1 MRKLWILALGVL
13 PLPAL
18 AAVTVTQPAANL
30 SLESPFLLVAS
41 ASECSGNP
49 IVSMGYSFDS
59 QSNTTI
65 FDNVSSINVEASY
78 SGLTL
83 NASHTLHVKSWASGG
98 ANCTTDVAFTA
109 VANPATTLPQGAI
122 TVSEIQSNPDY
133 TWKAQDD
140 SGTSGTASGTTQL
153 ATSPSL
159 SGDSRQTNTT
169 YSDGGGERYSASFG
183 SDTTS
188 ENFLYDNWVY
198 ISSSST
204 PQGLINLELDMN
216 QVTAN
221 GQTVI
226 YGFQCDGYY
235 GVWDYTEN
243 AGTATDYSDKWV
255 HSSQTCTIPYNW
267 LTNTWH
273 HVQVTYSRDGNG
285 NVTYESVWLDGSQQN
300 IDKTVFSSFALG
312 WGSVLLTNFQI
323 DGATNSG
330 QIEAYFDEL
339 TVSRW

>member
-1 MRKLWILALGVL
+1 MKKLWILALGAL

-41 ASECSGNP
+41 TTDCSGAP

-59 QSNTTI
+59 QSNTTT
-65 FDNVSSINVEASY
+65 FDVSSLNVEASY

-83 NASHTLHVKSWASGG
+83 GASHTLHVKSWASGG
-98 ANCTTDVAFTA
+98 ANCTTNVAFTA
-109 VANPATTLPQGAI
+109 VANPATTLPGG
-122 TVSEIQSNPDY
+122 TVTVPEIQSNPDF
-133 TWKAQDD
+133 TWAATDD
-140 SGTSGTASGTTQL
+140 SGTTGTASGTTQL
-153 ATSPSL
+153 ETSPSL
-159 SGDSRQTNTT
+159 SGDSRLTSTT
-169 YSDGGGERYSASFG
+169 YSGGGGERYDTSFG

-188 ENFLYDNWVY
+188 ESFLYDNWVY

-204 PQGLINLELDMN
+204 SKGLINLEMDMN

-226 YGFQCDGYY
+226 YGFQCDGNH

-243 AGTATDYSDKWV
+243 SGTASAYHDTWV
-255 HSSQTCTIPYNW
+255 HSTQACPIPYNW

-273 HVQVTYSRDGNG
+273 HVQVTYERDGSG
-285 NVTYESVWLDGSQQN
+285 NVTYQSVWLDGSQQN
-300 IDKTVFSSFALG
+300 INETVFSSFALG

-323 DGATNSG
+323 DGSTSSG
-330 QIEAYFDEL
+330 EIEAYFDEL
-339 TVSRW
+339 AVSRW